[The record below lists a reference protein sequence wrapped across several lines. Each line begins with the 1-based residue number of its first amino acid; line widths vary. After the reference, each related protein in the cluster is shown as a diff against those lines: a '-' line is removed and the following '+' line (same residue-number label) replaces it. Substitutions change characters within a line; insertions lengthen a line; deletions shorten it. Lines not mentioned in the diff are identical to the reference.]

1 MSGHTAPSLLLND
14 EQKMLSKTAHEFIR
28 ERAPAG
34 RLRTFRDTK
43 DEFGF
48 SRDLWNEMAE
58 LGWLGLQIP
67 EEYDGL
73 GLGFFDLCI
82 VLEESGRELMPE
94 PFVST
99 LLLGTQALLLC
110 GTEAQKK
117 ELLPGIAA
125 GEKVVSLAYEEA
137 GCRDDLWDV
146 ETIARRSGDFFHLTG
161 TKNQVLD
168 GHIADHIIVLAA
180 TSGTPAPAVRSTL
193 FLVDPKQ
200 PGVMI
205 TRQHRI
211 DGHGAAIIQLDN
223 VKVSTDAIVGELDGG
238 GWLMQSILDRAG
250 TGLAAQ
256 MLGGSEQAFADTLEY
271 LKEREQFGV
280 PIGSFQ
286 ALQHRAVALYTEIAL
301 LRSVVLAA
309 ARAIDER
316 PEDVPRLASLAKAL
330 ASETFLHVAKEA
342 IQMHGGIGVTDEHDI
357 GFYIKRA
364 QATYVTFGEPSQHR
378 RRWAELHGY

>member
-14 EQKMLSKTAHEFIR
+14 EQKMLSKTAHEFIQ
-28 ERAPAG
+28 ERASAG

-43 DEFGF
+43 DEIGF
-48 SRDLWNEMAE
+48 SRELWNEMAE

-73 GLGFFDLCI
+73 GLGFFDLC
-82 VLEESGRELMPE
+82 VLLEESGRELMPE

-99 LLLGTQALLLC
+99 LLLGAQALLLG
-110 GTEAQKK
+110 GTVAQKK

-125 GEKVVSLAYEEA
+125 GEKLVSVAYEES
-137 GCRDDLWDV
+137 GSHGGFDRV
-146 ETIARRSGDFFHLTG
+146 NTVARASGTG
-161 TKNQVLD
+161 FEITGEKVQVLD
-168 GHIADHIIVLAA
+168 GHIADAIIVSAA
-180 TSGTPAPAVRSTL
+180 TDDGEQTL
-193 FLVDPKQ
+193 FLVDPKAR
-200 PGVMI
+200 GVTT
-205 TRQHRI
+205 TRQFRI
-211 DGHGAAIIQLDN
+211 DGHSSAMVRFEGVAVEPSA
-223 VKVSTDAIVGELDGG
+223 VVGKRAGG
-238 GWLMQSILDRAG
+238 VALMRSVFDRACV
-250 TGLAAQ
+250 GLAAQ

-271 LKEREQFGV
+271 LEEREQFGV

-301 LRSVVLAA
+301 LRSVVFAA
-309 ARAIDER
+309 ARVIDEQ
-316 PEDVPRLASLAKAL
+316 PENVPRLASLAKAL

-364 QATYVTFGEPSQHR
+364 QATYMSFGEPSQHR